1 MTAIPA
7 VRPTGAHRGRRA
19 ANRRPGLPEDA
30 ARWERPALAA
40 VLVVATVLY
49 SWGIGHAALHPF
61 YGAAIRSMSSG
72 WRAFFFGGLDA
83 SGAMSID
90 KLPGAF
96 WPDAISVWIFGPHT
110 WAAALP
116 QVVEGVLT
124 VWLLHRIVR
133 AWAGPFAA
141 LTAALVLTLTPV
153 TVVLTRAT
161 IPDTALTLLLV
172 AAAGAL
178 QKAVRTE
185 RLLPLVTCGVW
196 VGLAFQTKM
205 LQAWLVLPVFAAVYQ
220 LAAPGTALR
229 RALRVLLGGA
239 VALTVSCLWALIAW
253 ATPAGSRPYLDGT
266 TDNNPF
272 ALVFGYNGLSRF
284 SSDSTAFGAVAGTA
298 TSRTTGN
305 TGWDMLINNTVGP
318 QVAWFLP
325 LAVLAAVLGVVWRTG
340 RPRTDLLRAG
350 FLLWGGWLAM
360 HTLVFSVSNGNH
372 AYYTAVIAPA
382 LAALAG
388 GGLALFRSE
397 YEAAHEPEHEPEQ
410 GGDHEPELGQERGP
424 EHGQERGPE
433 LGQERGPEHGQEPEP
448 EREPVPWSPYLW
460 AQAAQPWSPQVPV
473 AESEHGAAPAP
484 APVRGSRRHLA
495 LPAAI
500 ALTTV
505 WALVLDWPTRFV
517 SWLLPVAVMLALC
530 AVVGL
535 WSRGPRTSPRMVHA
549 ALAAGIAATLVV
561 PAGWAFSSLDPLYA
575 GAAASPMTGPVGNS
589 YHEHQHRAPRRVGLG
604 RPSARDTALLD
615 YLSAHRDG
623 EKYLLATQ
631 AAYTA
636 EPLLRAK
643 TEPILVM
650 GGFTGDTPFPTAQQF
665 GSLVAAHQVR
675 YALLTTQRP
684 TSATTTWVKSHC
696 KRVPPTAYGR
706 RADGSFSLY
715 DCRPR
720 K

>member
-7 VRPTGAHRGRRA
+7 VRPTGAHRGRKA
-19 ANRRPGLPEDA
+19 ANRRSGRPEDA
-30 ARWERPALAA
+30 PRWERPALAA
-40 VLVVATVLY
+40 VLTVATALY
-49 SWGIGHAALHPF
+49 SWSIGHAALHPF
-61 YGAAIRSMSSG
+61 YGAAIRSMAGG
-72 WRAFFFGGLDA
+72 WRAFFFGGLDT
-83 SGAMSID
+83 SGSISID

-96 WPDAISVWIFGPHT
+96 WPDAVSVWLFGPHT

-141 LTAALVLTLTPV
+141 LIAALTLTLTPI

-185 RLLPLVTCGVW
+185 RLLPLITSGIW
-196 VGLAFQTKM
+196 VGLAFQAKM

-220 LAAPGTALR
+220 IVAPGTPLK
-229 RALRVLLGGA
+229 RALRFLLGGA
-239 VALTVSCLWALIAW
+239 VALAVSCFWVLIAW
-253 ATPAGSRPYLDGT
+253 ATPAADRPYLDGT
-266 TDNNPF
+266 SDNNPF

-305 TGWDMLINNTVGP
+305 TGWNMLINHTVGP

-340 RPRTDLLRAG
+340 QPRTDMLRAG
-350 FLLWGGWLAM
+350 FLTWGGWLAI
-360 HTLVFSVSNGNH
+360 HTLVFSASNGNH

-382 LAALAG
+382 LAALTG
-388 GGLALFRSE
+388 GGLSLFRSE
-397 YEAAHEPEHEPEQ
+397 YELEQEAQHEA
-410 GGDHEPELGQERGP
+410 GG
-424 EHGQERGPE
+424 
-433 LGQERGPEHGQEPEP
+433 
-448 EREPVPWSPYLW
+448 
-460 AQAAQPWSPQVPV
+460 
-473 AESEHGAAPAP
+473 
-484 APVRGSRRHLA
+484 RRHMA

-500 ALTTV
+500 VLTV
-505 WALVLDWPTRFV
+505 AWALVLDWPTRFV

-530 AVVGL
+530 GVAGL
-535 WSRGPRTSPRMVHA
+535 WTRGPRTSPRMVHG

-561 PAGWAFSSLDPLYA
+561 PAGWAVSSLNPLYA
-575 GAAASPMTGPVGNS
+575 GAPTAPVTGPVGNAYYGS
-589 YHEHQHRAPRRVGLG
+589 VRQHHAPRRVGLD

-615 YLSAHRDG
+615 YLTTHRHG

-631 AAYTA
+631 AAYAA

-643 TEPILVM
+643 SEPILVM
-650 GGFTGDTPFPTAQQF
+650 GGFTGSTPFPTARQL
-665 GSLVAAHQVR
+665 GSLVTAHQLR

-684 TSATTTWVKSHC
+684 TTPVTTWVKSHC
-696 KRVPPTAYGR
+696 TRIRPTAYGR
-706 RADGSFSLY
+706 RTGGSFTLY
-715 DCRPR
+715 DCNPHR
-720 K
+720 

>member
-7 VRPTGAHRGRRA
+7 AQPTGARRGRRA
-19 ANRRPGLPEDA
+19 ANRRSGRPEA
-30 ARWERPALAA
+30 VPRWERQALAA

-49 SWGIGHAALHPF
+49 SWGIGHAAIHPF
-61 YGAAIRSMSSG
+61 YGAAIRSMASS

-83 SGAMSID
+83 DGSISID

-96 WPDAISVWIFGPHT
+96 WPDAVSVWLFGPHT

-124 VWLLHRIVR
+124 VWLLYRIVR

-141 LTAALVLTLTPV
+141 LIAALTLTLTPV

-185 RLLPLVTCGVW
+185 RLLPLITCGIW
-196 VGLAFQTKM
+196 VGLAFQAKM

-220 LAAPGTALR
+220 LAAPGRPLK
-229 RALRVLLGGA
+229 RALRFLLGSA
-239 VALTVSCLWALIAW
+239 VALAVSCFWVLLAW
-253 ATPAGSRPYLDGT
+253 ATPAADRPYLDGT
-266 TDNNPF
+266 SHNSPF

-298 TSRTTGN
+298 ASRTTGN
-305 TGWDMLINNTVGP
+305 TGWGMLINHTVGP

-325 LAVLAAVLGVVWRTG
+325 LAVLAAVLGFVWRAG
-340 RPRTDLLRAG
+340 QPRTDLLRTG
-350 FLLWGGWLAM
+350 FLLWGGWLAV
-360 HTLVFSVSNGNH
+360 HAVVFSASNGNH

-397 YEAAHEPEHEPEQ
+397 YEAGYEA
-410 GGDHEPELGQERGP
+410 GG
-424 EHGQERGPE
+424 
-433 LGQERGPEHGQEPEP
+433 
-448 EREPVPWSPYLW
+448 
-460 AQAAQPWSPQVPV
+460 
-473 AESEHGAAPAP
+473 
-484 APVRGSRRHLA
+484 RRRMA

-500 ALTTV
+500 VLTAA

-517 SWLLPVAVMLALC
+517 SWLLPITVMLTLC
-530 AVVGL
+530 GAVGL
-535 WSRGPRTSPRMVHA
+535 WTRGPRTSPRMVHG

-561 PAGWAFSSLDPLYA
+561 PAGWAVSSLDPLYA
-575 GAAASPMTGPVGNS
+575 GAATSPMTGPVGKAYNDV
-589 YHEHQHRAPRRVGLG
+589 HHRRALRRVGLDQ
-604 RPSARDTALLD
+604 PSARDTALLD
-615 YLSAHRDG
+615 YLTTHRHG

-631 AAYTA
+631 AAYAA

-643 TEPILVM
+643 SEPILVM
-650 GGFTGDTPFPTAQQF
+650 GGFTGSTPFPTAQQF
-665 GSLVAAHQVR
+665 GTLVTTHQLR

-684 TSATTTWVKSHC
+684 STPVTTWVKSHC
-696 KRVPPTAYGR
+696 TRIRPTAYGR
-706 RADGSFSLY
+706 RTDGSFALY
-715 DCRPR
+715 DCNPQG
-720 K
+720 

>member
-1 MTAIPA
+1 MTAVSA
-7 VRPTGAHRGRRA
+7 VQPTGAHRGRRA
-19 ANRRPGLPEDA
+19 AGRRSVPPEDA
-30 ARWERPALAA
+30 PRWERPALAT

-61 YGAAIRSMSSG
+61 YGAAIRSMADS

-83 SGAMSID
+83 SGSISID

-96 WPDAISVWIFGPHT
+96 WPDAVTVWIFGPST

-141 LTAALVLTLTPV
+141 LIAALTLTFTPI
-153 TVVLTRAT
+153 TVVLNRAT

-185 RLLPLVTCGVW
+185 RLLPLITCGIW

-220 LAAPGTALR
+220 LAAPGTRLN
-229 RALRVLLGGA
+229 RALRVLLAGA
-239 VALTVSCLWALIAW
+239 VALAVSCSWVLIAW
-253 ATPAGSRPYLDGT
+253 VTPAANRPYLDGT
-266 TDNNPF
+266 SNNDPF
-272 ALVFGYNGLSRF
+272 TLVFGYNGLSRF
-284 SSDSTAFGAVAGTA
+284 GSDSTAFGAVAGTA
-298 TSRTTGN
+298 ASRTTGN
-305 TGWDMLINNTVGP
+305 TGWGMLINHTVGP
-318 QVAWFLP
+318 QIAWFLP
-325 LAVLAAVLGVVWRTG
+325 LAVLAAVLGVVWRAG
-340 RPRTDLLRAG
+340 QPRTDPLRTG
-350 FLLWGGWLAM
+350 FVMWGGYLAV
-360 HTLVFSVSNGNH
+360 HALVFSSSNGNH

-397 YEAAHEPEHEPEQ
+397 YEAQYQPVHEA
-410 GGDHEPELGQERGP
+410 
-424 EHGQERGPE
+424 EHGTG
-433 LGQERGPEHGQEPEP
+433 G
-448 EREPVPWSPYLW
+448 
-460 AQAAQPWSPQVPV
+460 
-473 AESEHGAAPAP
+473 
-484 APVRGSRRHLA
+484 RRHMA

-500 ALTTV
+500 VLTV
-505 WALVLDWPTRFV
+505 AWALVLDWPTRFV
-517 SWLLPVAVMLALC
+517 SRLLPIAVMLALC
-530 AVVGL
+530 GVAGL
-535 WSRGPRTSPRMVHA
+535 WTRGPRTAPRMVHA
-549 ALAAGIAATLVV
+549 ALAGGIAATLVV
-561 PAGWAFSSLDPLYA
+561 PAGWAISSLDPLYA
-575 GAAASPMTGPVGNS
+575 GAATSPMTGPVGKA
-589 YHEHQHRAPRRVGLG
+589 YGVHHRHAPQRVGLD

-615 YLSAHRDG
+615 YLTTHRHG

-643 TEPILVM
+643 SEPVLVM
-650 GGFTGDTPFPTAQQF
+650 GGFTGNTPFPTAQQL
-665 GSLVAAHQVR
+665 GSLVTTRQLR

-684 TSATTTWVKSHC
+684 TTPATTWVKSHC
-696 KRVPPTAYGR
+696 TRIPPTAYGR
-706 RADGSFSLY
+706 RTAGSFALY
-715 DCRPR
+715 DCNTQR
-720 K
+720 

>member
-7 VRPTGAHRGRRA
+7 ARPTGTHRGSRA
-19 ANRRPGLPEDA
+19 ANRLSNRPKDA
-30 ARWERPALAA
+30 PRWERPALAA

-61 YGAAIRSMSSG
+61 YGAAIRSMAGS
-72 WRAFFFGGLDA
+72 WRAFFFGGLDTTG
-83 SGAMSID
+83 SISID

-96 WPDAISVWIFGPHT
+96 WPDAVSVWLFGPHT

-141 LTAALVLTLTPV
+141 LVAALTLTLTPV
-153 TVVLTRAT
+153 TVVLNRAT

-185 RLLPLVTCGVW
+185 RLLPLITCGIW
-196 VGLAFQTKM
+196 IGLAFQAKM

-220 LAAPGTALR
+220 IAAPGTQLK
-229 RALRVLLGGA
+229 RALRFLLGGA
-239 VALTVSCLWALIAW
+239 VALAVSCFWVLIAW
-253 ATPAGSRPYLDGT
+253 VTPVADRPYLDGT
-266 TDNNPF
+266 SDNNPF

-298 TSRTTGN
+298 NSRTTGN
-305 TGWDMLINNTVGP
+305 TGWNMLINDTVGP

-325 LAVLAAVLGVVWRTG
+325 LAVLAAVLGIVWRTG
-340 RPRTDLLRAG
+340 QPRTDMLRTG
-350 FLLWGGWLAM
+350 FLLWGGWLAV
-360 HTLVFSVSNGNH
+360 HAVVFSASNGNH
-372 AYYTAVIAPA
+372 AYYMAVIAPA

-397 YEAAHEPEHEPEQ
+397 YESAYDPEHKPEPEPEPEHESAYEPEHEPE
-410 GGDHEPELGQERGP
+410 R
-424 EHGQERGPE
+424 
-433 LGQERGPEHGQEPEP
+433 
-448 EREPVPWSPYLW
+448 WSPYVS
-460 AQAAQPWSPQVPV
+460 AY
-473 AESEHGAAPAP
+473 ESEHGSADESTH
-484 APVRGSRRHLA
+484 GSEDRSGGRRHMA
-495 LPAAI
+495 LSAAI
-500 ALTTV
+500 VLTVV

-517 SWLLPVAVMLALC
+517 SWLLPIAVMLALC
-530 AVVGL
+530 GVAGL
-535 WSRGPRTSPRMVHA
+535 WSRGPRTSPRMVHG

-561 PAGWAFSSLDPLYA
+561 PAGWALSSLDPLYA
-575 GAAASPMTGPVGNS
+575 GASTAPIAGPVGNAYYNS
-589 YHEHQHRAPRRVGLG
+589 VRDHHAPRRIALD

-615 YLSAHRDG
+615 YLTKHRRG

-631 AAYTA
+631 TAYAA

-643 TEPILVM
+643 SEPILVM
-650 GGFTGDTPFPTAQQF
+650 GGFTGNTPFPTTQQL
-665 GSLVAAHQVR
+665 GSLVTAHQVR

-684 TSATTTWVKSHC
+684 TTAATTWVKSHC
-696 KRVPPTAYGR
+696 TRIPPASYGR
-706 RADGSFSLY
+706 RTGGSFTLY
-715 DCRPR
+715 DCNRP
-720 K
+720 

>member
-7 VRPTGAHRGRRA
+7 ARPTGAHRGRRTA
-19 ANRRPGLPEDA
+19 GRRSDLPEDA
-30 ARWERPALAA
+30 PRWERPALAA
-40 VLVVATVLY
+40 VVVVATVLY
-49 SWGIGHAALHPF
+49 SWGIGHAAVHPF
-61 YGAAIRSMSSG
+61 YGAAIRSMAGS

-83 SGAMSID
+83 GGSISID

-96 WPDAISVWIFGPHT
+96 WPDAVSVWLFGPHT

-141 LTAALVLTLTPV
+141 LIAALTLTLTPV
-153 TVVLTRAT
+153 TVALNRAT

-185 RLLPLVTCGVW
+185 RLLPLITCGVW
-196 VGLAFQTKM
+196 VGLAFQAKM

-220 LAAPGTALR
+220 LAAPGTRLN
-229 RALRVLLGGA
+229 RALRVLLAGA
-239 VALTVSCLWALIAW
+239 VSLAVSCSWALIAW

-266 TDNNPF
+266 SNNDPF
-272 ALVFGYNGLSRF
+272 TLVFGYNGLSRF

-298 TSRTTGN
+298 ASRTTGN

-325 LAVLAAVLGVVWRTG
+325 LAVLATVLGVLWRAG
-340 RPRTDLLRAG
+340 QPRTDLPRAG
-350 FLLWGGWLAM
+350 FVLWGGWLAV
-360 HTLVFSVSNGNH
+360 HTLVFSASNGNH

-397 YEAAHEPEHEPEQ
+397 YEATYEPKLEAAYEPEPEHE
-410 GGDHEPELGQERGP
+410 
-424 EHGQERGPE
+424 
-433 LGQERGPEHGQEPEP
+433 
-448 EREPVPWSPYLW
+448 
-460 AQAAQPWSPQVPV
+460 ATA
-473 AESEHGAAPAP
+473 
-484 APVRGSRRHLA
+484 RRHLA

-500 ALTTV
+500 VLTAA

-530 AVVGL
+530 GVVGL
-535 WSRGPRTSPRMVHA
+535 WSRGPRTSPRMAHA

-561 PAGWAFSSLDPLYA
+561 PAGWAVSGLNPLYA
-575 GAAASPMTGPVGNS
+575 GAATSPMAGPVGKS
-589 YHEHQHRAPRRVGLG
+589 YYEHPRHAPRRRGLDH
-604 RPSARDTALLD
+604 PNARDTALLD
-615 YLSAHRDG
+615 YLTTHRHG

-643 TEPILVM
+643 SEPILVM
-650 GGFTGDTPFPTAQQF
+650 GGFTGSTPFPTTQQL
-665 GSLVAAHQVR
+665 SNLIATDQLR
-675 YALLTTQRP
+675 YALLTAQRP
-684 TSATTTWVKSHC
+684 TTPATAWVKSKC
-696 KRVPPTAYGR
+696 TRIRPTAYGR
-706 RADGSFSLY
+706 RSDGSFTLY
-715 DCRPR
+715 DCNPKR
-720 K
+720 

>member
-7 VRPTGAHRGRRA
+7 AQATGAQRGHRA
-19 ANRRPGLPEDA
+19 ANRRSRRPKDA
-30 ARWERPALAA
+30 PRWERPALAA
-40 VLVVATVLY
+40 VLAVATVLY

-61 YGAAIRSMSSG
+61 YGAAIRSMAGS
-72 WRAFFFGGLDA
+72 WRAFFFGGLDTA
-83 SGAMSID
+83 GSVSID

-96 WPDAISVWIFGPHT
+96 WPDAVSVWLFGPHT

-141 LTAALVLTLTPV
+141 LIAALVLALTPV
-153 TVVLTRAT
+153 TVALNRAT

-185 RLLPLVTCGVW
+185 RLLPLITCGVW
-196 VGLAFQTKM
+196 VGLAFQAKM

-220 LAAPGTALR
+220 LVAPGTPLK
-229 RALRVLLGGA
+229 RALRVLAAGA
-239 VALTVSCLWALIAW
+239 VALTVSCSWILIAW
-253 ATPAGSRPYLDGT
+253 VTPAADRPYLDGT
-266 TDNNPF
+266 SHNDPF

-284 SSDSTAFGAVAGTA
+284 GSDPTAFGAVAGTTA
-298 TSRTTGN
+298 SRTTGN
-305 TGWDMLINNTVGP
+305 TGWDMLINHTVGP

-325 LAVLAAVLGVVWRTG
+325 LAVLAAVLGVVRHAG
-340 RPRTDLLRAG
+340 RPRTDLQRAG
-350 FLLWGGWLAM
+350 FLLWGGWLAV
-360 HTLVFSVSNGNH
+360 HTVVFSVSNGNH

-397 YEAAHEPEHEPEQ
+397 YEAEYEAKYEAEYEPQPAAEH
-410 GGDHEPELGQERGP
+410 D
-424 EHGQERGPE
+424 
-433 LGQERGPEHGQEPEP
+433 
-448 EREPVPWSPYLW
+448 
-460 AQAAQPWSPQVPV
+460 AA
-473 AESEHGAAPAP
+473 G
-484 APVRGSRRHLA
+484 RRHLV

-500 ALTTV
+500 ALTAA

-530 AVVGL
+530 GVVGL
-535 WSRGPRTSPRMVHA
+535 WSRGPRTSPRLVHA

-561 PAGWAFSSLDPLYA
+561 PAGWAVSSLDPLYA
-575 GAAASPMTGPVGNS
+575 GATTSPMAGPVGKS
-589 YHEHQHRAPRRVGLG
+589 YYEHPHRAPRRRGLG
-604 RPSARDTALLD
+604 RPSARDTALLA
-615 YLSAHRDG
+615 YLTTHRHG

-643 TEPILVM
+643 SEPVLVM
-650 GGFTGDTPFPTAQQF
+650 GGFTGSTPFPTAQQL
-665 GSLVAAHQVR
+665 GSLVTAHQLR

-684 TSATTTWVKSHC
+684 TTPATTWVKSHC
-696 KRVPPTAYGR
+696 ARIPPTAYGIR
-706 RADGSFSLY
+706 TDGSFTLY
-715 DCRPR
+715 DCAAE

>member
-1 MTAIPA
+1 MTAIPTA
-7 VRPTGAHRGRRA
+7 RPTGAHRGHRPADRRSD
-19 ANRRPGLPEDA
+19 LPEDA
-30 ARWERPALAA
+30 PRWERPALAA

-49 SWGIGHAALHPF
+49 SWGIGHAAVHPF
-61 YGAAIRSMSSG
+61 YGAAIRSMAAG

-83 SGAMSID
+83 GGSISID

-96 WPDAISVWIFGPHT
+96 WPDAVSVWLFGPHT

-133 AWAGPFAA
+133 VWAGPFAA
-141 LTAALVLTLTPV
+141 LIAALTLTLTPV
-153 TVVLTRAT
+153 TVALNRAT

-185 RLLPLVTCGVW
+185 RLLPLITCGIW
-196 VGLAFQTKM
+196 VGLAFQAKM

-220 LAAPGTALR
+220 LAAPGTRLNR
-229 RALRVLLGGA
+229 SLRVLLAGA
-239 VALTVSCLWALIAW
+239 VSLAVSCSWALIAW
-253 ATPAGSRPYLDGT
+253 VTPAGSRPYLDGT
-266 TDNNPF
+266 SNNDPF
-272 ALVFGYNGLSRF
+272 TLVFGYNGLSRF

-298 TSRTTGN
+298 ASRTTGN
-305 TGWDMLINNTVGP
+305 TGWDMLINHTVGP

-325 LAVLAAVLGVVWRTG
+325 LAVLATVLGILWRAG
-340 RPRTDLLRAG
+340 QPRTDLPRAG
-350 FLLWGGWLAM
+350 FVLWGGWLAV
-360 HTLVFSVSNGNH
+360 HTLVFSASNGNH

-397 YEAAHEPEHEPEQ
+397 YEAKYEPKPEATYEPEVQARYEPETQ
-410 GGDHEPELGQERGP
+410 AAYEPEA
-424 EHGQERGPE
+424 EHE
-433 LGQERGPEHGQEPEP
+433 
-448 EREPVPWSPYLW
+448 
-460 AQAAQPWSPQVPV
+460 AAD
-473 AESEHGAAPAP
+473 
-484 APVRGSRRHLA
+484 RRHLA

-500 ALTTV
+500 VLTAV

-530 AVVGL
+530 GVVGL

-561 PAGWAFSSLDPLYA
+561 PAGWAVSGLDPLYA
-575 GAAASPMTGPVGNS
+575 GAATSPMAGPVGKS
-589 YHEHQHRAPRRVGLG
+589 YFEHPRHAPLRRGLDH
-604 RPSARDTALLD
+604 PNARDTALLD
-615 YLSAHRDG
+615 YLTTHRHN

-643 TEPILVM
+643 SEPILVM
-650 GGFTGDTPFPTAQQF
+650 GGFTGSTPFPTTQQL
-665 GSLVAAHQVR
+665 SNLIATDQLR
-675 YALLTTQRP
+675 YALLTAQRP
-684 TSATTTWVKSHC
+684 STPATTWVKSHC
-696 KRVPPTAYGR
+696 TRIRPTAYGR
-706 RADGSFSLY
+706 RTDGSFALY
-715 DCRPR
+715 DCNPR
-720 K
+720 R

>member
-7 VRPTGAHRGRRA
+7 AQPTGAHRGRRA
-19 ANRRPGLPEDA
+19 ANRRSGPPEDA
-30 ARWERPALAA
+30 PRWERPALAA
-40 VLVVATVLY
+40 VLVLATVLY

-61 YGAAIRSMSSG
+61 YGAAIRSMSES

-83 SGAMSID
+83 SGSISID

-96 WPDAISVWIFGPHT
+96 WPDAVSVWIFGPHT

-141 LTAALVLTLTPV
+141 LIAALTLTLTPV
-153 TVVLTRAT
+153 TVVLNRAT

-178 QKAVRTE
+178 QKALRTE
-185 RLLPLVTCGVW
+185 RLLPLLTCGIW

-205 LQAWLVLPVFAAVYQ
+205 LQAWLVLPVFALVYQ
-220 LAAPGTALR
+220 LAAPGAPLK
-229 RALRVLLGGA
+229 RALRVLLSGA
-239 VALTVSCLWALIAW
+239 VALAVSCSWVLIAW
-253 ATPAGSRPYLDGT
+253 VTPAADRPYLDGT
-266 TDNNPF
+266 TDNDPF

-298 TSRTTGN
+298 ASRTTGN
-305 TGWDMLINNTVGP
+305 TGWDMLINHTIGP
-318 QVAWFLP
+318 QIAWFLP
-325 LAVLAAVLGVVWRTG
+325 LAVLAAVLGVVWRAG
-340 RPRTDLLRAG
+340 QPRTDPQRAG
-350 FLLWGGWLAM
+350 FVLWGGWLAV
-360 HTLVFSVSNGNH
+360 HALVFSSSNGNH

-397 YEAAHEPEHEPEQ
+397 YEAKHESAQEAKYQSVQVGEPEA
-410 GGDHEPELGQERGP
+410 GG
-424 EHGQERGPE
+424 
-433 LGQERGPEHGQEPEP
+433 
-448 EREPVPWSPYLW
+448 
-460 AQAAQPWSPQVPV
+460 
-473 AESEHGAAPAP
+473 
-484 APVRGSRRHLA
+484 RRHMVLT
-495 LPAAI
+495 AAI
-500 ALTTV
+500 VLTAA

-530 AVVGL
+530 AAVGL
-535 WSRGPRTSPRMVHA
+535 WTRGPRTSPRMVHA

-561 PAGWAFSSLDPLYA
+561 PAGWALSSLNPLYA
-575 GAAASPMTGPVGNS
+575 GASTSPTAGPVGNA
-589 YHEHQHRAPRRVGLG
+589 YHGGAHHHAPRGVGLDQ
-604 RPSARDTALLD
+604 PSARDTALLD
-615 YLSAHRDG
+615 YLTTHRHG

-643 TEPILVM
+643 SEPVLVM
-650 GGFTGDTPFPTAQQF
+650 GGFTGSTPFPTAQQL
-665 GSLVAAHQVR
+665 GSLVTAHQLR

-684 TSATTTWVKSHC
+684 TTPATTWVKAHC
-696 KRVPPTAYGR
+696 TRIRPTAYGR
-706 RADGSFSLY
+706 RTGGSFTLY
-715 DCRPR
+715 DCSPQR
-720 K
+720 

>member
-7 VRPTGAHRGRRA
+7 VRPTGAHRGRKA
-19 ANRRPGLPEDA
+19 ANRRSGRPEDA
-30 ARWERPALAA
+30 PRWERPALAA
-40 VLVVATVLY
+40 VLAVATALY

-61 YGAAIRSMSSG
+61 YGAAIRSMAGG
-72 WRAFFFGGLDA
+72 WRAFFFGGLDT
-83 SGAMSID
+83 SGSISID

-96 WPDAISVWIFGPHT
+96 WPDAVSVWLFGPHT

-141 LTAALVLTLTPV
+141 LIAALTLTLTPI
-153 TVVLTRAT
+153 TVVLNRAT

-185 RLLPLVTCGVW
+185 RLLPLITCGIW
-196 VGLAFQTKM
+196 VGLAFQAKM

-220 LAAPGTALR
+220 IVAPGTPLK
-229 RALRVLLGGA
+229 RALRFLLGGT
-239 VALTVSCLWALIAW
+239 VALAVSCFWVLIAW
-253 ATPAGSRPYLDGT
+253 ATPAADRPYLDGT
-266 TDNNPF
+266 SDNNPF

-305 TGWDMLINNTVGP
+305 TGWNMLINHTVGP

-340 RPRTDLLRAG
+340 QPRTDMLRAG
-350 FLLWGGWLAM
+350 FLIWGGWLAI
-360 HTLVFSVSNGNH
+360 HTLVFSASNGNH

-382 LAALAG
+382 LAALTG
-388 GGLALFRSE
+388 GGLSLFRSE
-397 YEAAHEPEHEPEQ
+397 YESEQEAQHEA
-410 GGDHEPELGQERGP
+410 GG
-424 EHGQERGPE
+424 
-433 LGQERGPEHGQEPEP
+433 
-448 EREPVPWSPYLW
+448 
-460 AQAAQPWSPQVPV
+460 
-473 AESEHGAAPAP
+473 
-484 APVRGSRRHLA
+484 RRHMA

-500 ALTTV
+500 VLTV
-505 WALVLDWPTRFV
+505 AWALVLDWPTRFV

-530 AVVGL
+530 GVAGL
-535 WSRGPRTSPRMVHA
+535 WTRGPRTSPRMVHG

-561 PAGWAFSSLDPLYA
+561 PAGWAVSSLNPLYA
-575 GAAASPMTGPVGNS
+575 GAPTAPITGPVGS
-589 YHEHQHRAPRRVGLG
+589 AYYGSVRQHHAPRRIGLD

-615 YLSAHRDG
+615 YLTTHRHG

-631 AAYTA
+631 AAYAA

-643 TEPILVM
+643 SEPILVM
-650 GGFTGDTPFPTAQQF
+650 GGFTGSTPFPTARQL
-665 GSLVAAHQVR
+665 GSLVTAHQLR

-684 TSATTTWVKSHC
+684 TTPVTTWVKSHC
-696 KRVPPTAYGR
+696 TRIRPAAYGR
-706 RADGSFSLY
+706 RTGGSFTLY
-715 DCRPR
+715 DCNPQR
-720 K
+720 

>member
-7 VRPTGAHRGRRA
+7 VQPTGAHRGRRA
-19 ANRRPGLPEDA
+19 ANRRSGPPEDA
-30 ARWERPALAA
+30 PRWERPALAA

-61 YGAAIRSMSSG
+61 YGAAIRSMAES

-83 SGAMSID
+83 SGSISID

-96 WPDAISVWIFGPHT
+96 WPDAVSVWLFGPHT

-124 VWLLHRIVR
+124 VWLVHRIVR

-141 LTAALVLTLTPV
+141 LIAALTLTLTPV
-153 TVVLTRAT
+153 TVALNRAT

-185 RLLPLVTCGVW
+185 RLLPLITCGIW

-220 LAAPGTALR
+220 LAAPGTRLN
-229 RALRVLLGGA
+229 RALRILLAGA
-239 VALTVSCLWALIAW
+239 VALAVSCSWMLIAW
-253 ATPAGSRPYLDGT
+253 ATPAASRPYLDGT
-266 TDNNPF
+266 SDNDPF

-298 TSRTTGN
+298 ASRTTGN
-305 TGWDMLINNTVGP
+305 TGWDMLINHTVGP
-318 QVAWFLP
+318 QIAWFLP
-325 LAVLAAVLGVVWRTG
+325 LAVLAVVLGMVWRAG
-340 RPRTDLLRAG
+340 QPRTDLPRAG
-350 FLLWGGWLAM
+350 FVLWGGWLAV

-397 YEAAHEPEHEPEQ
+397 YEAKHGPKPTANDEPEH
-410 GGDHEPELGQERGP
+410 DARG
-424 EHGQERGPE
+424 
-433 LGQERGPEHGQEPEP
+433 
-448 EREPVPWSPYLW
+448 
-460 AQAAQPWSPQVPV
+460 
-473 AESEHGAAPAP
+473 
-484 APVRGSRRHLA
+484 RRHLA
-495 LPAAI
+495 LPVAI
-500 ALTTV
+500 ALTAV

-530 AVVGL
+530 GVVGL
-535 WSRGPRTSPRMVHA
+535 CSRGPRTSPRMTSV

-561 PAGWAFSSLDPLYA
+561 PAGWAVSGLNPLYA
-575 GAAASPMTGPVGNS
+575 GAATSPMAGPVGKS
-589 YHEHQHRAPRRVGLG
+589 YYEHPRHAPRRRGLG
-604 RPSARDTALLD
+604 QPNARDTALLD
-615 YLSAHRDG
+615 YLTTHRHG

-636 EPLLRAK
+636 EPLLRA
-643 TEPILVM
+643 TSEPILVM
-650 GGFTGDTPFPTAQQF
+650 GGFTGSTPFPTAQQL
-665 GSLVAAHQVR
+665 GNLVATHQLR

-684 TSATTTWVKSHC
+684 TTPATTWVKSHC
-696 KRVPPTAYGR
+696 TRIRPTAYGQTNS
-706 RADGSFSLY
+706 SFALY
-715 DCRPR
+715 DCNPQR
-720 K
+720 

>member
-7 VRPTGAHRGRRA
+7 AQPTGAQQDRRA
-19 ANRRPGLPEDA
+19 ANRPSDRPEDA
-30 ARWERPALAA
+30 PRWERPALAA
-40 VLVVATVLY
+40 VLAVATVLY

-61 YGAAIRSMSSG
+61 YGAAIRSMAGS

-83 SGAMSID
+83 AGSISID

-96 WPDAISVWIFGPHT
+96 WPDAVSVWLFGPHT

-141 LTAALVLTLTPV
+141 LIAALALTLTPV
-153 TVVLTRAT
+153 TVALNRAT

-185 RLLPLVTCGVW
+185 RLLPLITCGIW
-196 VGLAFQTKM
+196 VGLAFQAKM

-220 LAAPGTALR
+220 LVAPGRPLH
-229 RALRVLLGGA
+229 RAVRVLVGGA
-239 VALTVSCLWALIAW
+239 VALAVSCSWMLIAS
-253 ATPAGSRPYLDGT
+253 ATPAADRPYLDGT
-266 TDNNPF
+266 SDNDPF

-284 SSDSTAFGAVAGTA
+284 SSDPTAFGAVAGTA
-298 TSRTTGN
+298 ASRTTGN
-305 TGWDMLINNTVGP
+305 TGWDMLINDTVGP
-318 QVAWFLP
+318 QVAWLLP
-325 LAVLAAVLGVVWRTG
+325 LAVLAAVLGVVRRAG
-340 RPRTDLLRAG
+340 LPRTDLPRAG
-350 FLLWGGWLAM
+350 FLLWGGWLAV
-360 HTLVFSVSNGNH
+360 HIVVFSASNGNH
-372 AYYTAVIAPA
+372 AYYMAVIAPA

-397 YEAAHEPEHEPEQ
+397 YEAKY
-410 GGDHEPELGQERGP
+410 
-424 EHGQERGPE
+424 
-433 LGQERGPEHGQEPEP
+433 EPEP
-448 EREPVPWSPYLW
+448 
-460 AQAAQPWSPQVPV
+460 AA
-473 AESEHGAAPAP
+473 EHEAA
-484 APVRGSRRHLA
+484 GRRHLA
-495 LPAAI
+495 LPTAI
-500 ALTTV
+500 ALTAA

-530 AVVGL
+530 GVVGL
-535 WSRGPRTSPRMVHA
+535 WSRGPRTSPRMIHA

-561 PAGWAFSSLDPLYA
+561 PAGWAVSGLDPLYA
-575 GAAASPMTGPVGNS
+575 GAATSPMTGPVGKS
-589 YHEHQHRAPRRVGLG
+589 YNEHPRHAPRRIGLD

-615 YLSAHRDG
+615 YLTTHRHG

-643 TEPILVM
+643 SEPILVM
-650 GGFTGDTPFPTAQQF
+650 GGFTGSTPFPTAQQL
-665 GSLVAAHQVR
+665 GSLVTAHQLR

-684 TSATTTWVKSHC
+684 TTPATTWVKSHC
-696 KRVPPTAYGR
+696 ARIRPPAYGVR
-706 RADGSFSLY
+706 TDGSFTLY
-715 DCRPR
+715 DCAPQR
-720 K
+720 